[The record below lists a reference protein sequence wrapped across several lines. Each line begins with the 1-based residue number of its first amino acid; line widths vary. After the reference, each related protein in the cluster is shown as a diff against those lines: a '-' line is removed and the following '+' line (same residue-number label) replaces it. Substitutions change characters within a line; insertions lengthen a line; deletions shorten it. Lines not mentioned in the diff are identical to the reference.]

1 MRSPNEEPRQS
12 ASSSH
17 ASAASEVFPGAEKV
31 GRSTSEHH
39 SEASLRAESVS
50 VRYGGVIANQDVSLA
65 IAPGQIVGLI
75 GPNGAGKTTFID
87 ALTGYAPYS
96 GAVRVGGQRLDGLAP
111 HRRQHAG
118 LARTWQAG
126 ELFRSLSVADN
137 VRVSTDWGQQPRP
150 TWRHPRISRDLQHV
164 ESSLDMVGL
173 SAFGT
178 RHTSELSLGQQR
190 LVGVARALASAPKVL
205 LLDEPA
211 AGLDPAEGR
220 ELGRS
225 LKEVAASGIAML
237 FVDHDV
243 SLVFEVSDIVYV
255 LDFGKVIAVG
265 TPDEIRSN
273 DAVVKAYLGA
283 PGSLEEAE

>member
-1 MRSPNEEPRQS
+1 MRNPHEEGMLAAGSPQDVSAPSPHTRNENGAPAGGLPS
-12 ASSSH
+12 AQ
-17 ASAASEVFPGAEKV
+17 AC
-31 GRSTSEHH
+31 
-39 SEASLRAESVS
+39 LRAANVS
-50 VRYGGVIANQDVSLA
+50 VRYGGVVANEDVSLA

-87 ALTGYAPYS
+87 ALTGYTPYS
-96 GAVRVGGQRLDGLAP
+96 GEIHVGAQCLDGLAP

-137 VRVSTDWGQQPRP
+137 VRVSRDWGQRLRPPR
-150 TWRHPRISRDLQHV
+150 RRQDSRDLQEA
-164 ESSLDMVGL
+164 ESTLDMVGL
-173 SAFGT
+173 AGYGT

-190 LVGVARALASAPKVL
+190 LVGVARALASSPKVL

-211 AGLDPAEGR
+211 AGLDTGEGR

-225 LKEVAASGIAML
+225 LQRVASSGIAML

-243 SLVFEVSDIVYV
+243 NLVFEVSDIVYV
-255 LDFGKVIAVG
+255 LDFGRIIAAG
-265 TPDEIRSN
+265 TPDEVRSN
-273 DAVVKAYLGA
+273 ELVVKAYLGA
-283 PGSLEEAE
+283 PGSLEDTD